1 MQMGIIQPVA
11 VILWVALTLVIQSL
25 RDLAGGNAVAVHLEL
40 HVVLVSGV
48 RNLRALVYNYPDK
61 LDVVV
66 RSHRLEYTQRV
77 LLVLKSLCGCEQLV
91 LPVGGECYLL
101 HHAVDDNCK
110 VRVLLKVDVLHHHR
124 RGGSGEI
131 NVRIASRPC
140 HYRALRIVKVYSSD
154 ILEAAVIRRD
164 QFLSFSIV

>member
-1 MQMGIIQPVA
+1 MGIIQPVA
-11 VILWVALTLVIQSL
+11 VILGVALTLVIQSL

-40 HVVLVSGV
+40 HVVLVRGV
-48 RNLRALVYNYPDK
+48 KDLRALVYHYPDK

-66 RSHRLEYTQRV
+66 RSHRLEYTQCV
-77 LLVLKSLCGCEQLV
+77 LLVLKPLCGCEQLV

-101 HHAVDDNCK
+101 HHAVDDDRK

-124 RGGSGEI
+124 RGGSGKV

-140 HYRALRIVKVYSSD
+140 HNRAPRIVKVYSSD